1 MGSII
6 SNFSQAVASVT
17 VPHVKI
23 PCRGEAFCWGG
34 TPMTLPLAACAC
46 WAAAMC
52 VCTVRAT
59 PTVVA
64 KASKPTAAE
73 ISLILCVIIEFL
85 ESVPVY
91 GGKIVNILL
100 RTRLAGLTLNCS
112 SARACY
118 WNIAAQC
125 VPPGKTSGA
134 SVILL
139 TEQRAGTS

>member
-1 MGSII
+1 
-6 SNFSQAVASVT
+6 
-17 VPHVKI
+17 
-23 PCRGEAFCWGG
+23 
-34 TPMTLPLAACAC
+34 MTLPLAACSC

-73 ISLILCVIIEFL
+73 MSLILCVIIEYL

-112 SARACY
+112 FARACY
-118 WNIAAQC
+118 WNIAARC